1 MAYRIDTLT
10 EANSCA
16 LPYPVPGQDEG
27 ARFGVVF
34 DGVPQP
40 EGSLGYVVMFGVS
53 GARIVG
59 CMSLDGKVYRAS
71 EPLTAF
77 PDAVPDVEVLIDGDL
92 QGGRVLA
99 KQADDDLLLVGGC
112 LVHPK
117 RHAASEYEF
126 AYMVADMGDYYYGRW
141 DSRIFLAVAFLV
153 FSYLPRTSTHA
164 AGYVAGCM
172 SDVLAKLRQGPLPD
186 AIDKLLFDVQV
197 AELTGDDSSVSGFVR
212 YASRLFDAMGADHL
226 REVVDSFNVDV
237 RWLSSTGQLWMG
249 FDETFMSSEDRD
261 CLLTCES
268 IVNRLTMIDLHLRRL
283 DGGWGLLA
291 HFSEAEAALA
301 DEWACS
307 SYLGFLLGITAVNG
321 VPDNPLLNLDGAHAR
336 PGGEW
341 DVRTRLAF
349 ACEYAHLPFRLIYR
363 MDCSANDRAAAF
375 SVALPSACAMP
386 AWRWNAVSDEW
397 MDVTDLR
404 RQAVE
409 TYGLRLAV
417 LICAAA
423 FSLTAV
429 DRVTVDLR
437 DGTVDGTFM
446 GRVAVDRAAWEAH
459 LLDVAH
465 RGMAEAPDAWAK
477 PAMLASRLSFA
488 RELPSFDADGL
499 LVPGREGAPLL
510 MRAHVPLAADTR
522 LLPPA
527 LARLLHADVA
537 CDLDVMTPD
546 DAAALEC
553 EQQIMATAQDSPL
566 LACASLEEQVSQWE
580 ASVPH
585 DGLVP
590 LYCSS
595 QVARCL
601 IDAYEPDKEAR
612 YRRLPD
618 AIYQACTDLT
628 RLYHG
633 MDDVERALGMARK
646 CVTLAPSS
654 PTGYLLL
661 AQVQLDAG
669 RIEEALHTLS
679 TGLPTAF
686 GPESAAQF
694 YAHLAF
700 AFRSLGRIDEALAC
714 YVVFP
719 VATGNPAPADE
730 LARVLEALG
739 VDAAPSFG
747 QALRTLGDAGV
758 PADAKRSRSLIAR
771 CTLGL
776 VDAGFFEAAYAPACA
791 LATFWRSDVLIAAAK
806 SLHRE

>member
-1 MAYRIDTLT
+1 MAFRIDSLT
-10 EANSCA
+10 ETNSLE
-16 LPYPVPGQDEG
+16 LPYPVPGQDAG

-34 DGVPQP
+34 DGVPLP
-40 EGSLGYVVMFGVS
+40 EGSLGYVVSLGVS

-59 CMSLDGKVYRAS
+59 CMSVDGKVYRCS
-71 EPLTAF
+71 EPLDAF
-77 PDAVPDVEVLIDGDL
+77 PSAVPDVEVRIDGDL

-99 KQADDDLLLVGGC
+99 KQTDDDLLLVGGC
-112 LVHPK
+112 IVHPK
-117 RHAASEYEF
+117 RYSASEYEF
-126 AYMVADMGDYYYGRW
+126 AYMVADMGDYYYDRW
-141 DSRIFLAVAFLV
+141 DSRVFLAVAYLV
-153 FSYLPRTSTHA
+153 FSYLPRTSLHA

-172 SDVLAKLRQGPLPD
+172 SDVLGKLREGPLPD
-186 AIDKLLFDVQV
+186 AIDKLLFNVQV
-197 AELTGDDSSVSGFVR
+197 AELTGDDSCVSGFVR
-212 YASRLFDAMGADHL
+212 YASRLFDAMGADQL

-237 RWLSSTGQLWMG
+237 RWLSSTGQLWLG

-268 IVNRLTMIDLHLRRL
+268 IVNRLIMIDMHLRRL

-291 HFSEAEAALA
+291 HFDEAQVALA
-301 DEWACS
+301 DEWVCS
-307 SYLGFLLGITAVNG
+307 SYLGFLLGLVALNG

-336 PGGEW
+336 KGGEW
-341 DVRTRLAF
+341 DMRTRLAF
-349 ACEYAHLPFRLIYR
+349 ACEYVHLPFRLIYQ
-363 MDCSANDRAAAF
+363 MDCSANDRAAEFA
-375 SVALPSACAMP
+375 VALPSERAMP

-397 MDVTDLR
+397 MDVADLR
-404 RQAVE
+404 CGAVE
-409 TYGLRLAV
+409 TYGLRLAA
-417 LICAAA
+417 LMCAAA
-423 FSLTAV
+423 FSLTPV
-429 DRVTVDLR
+429 DRVAVDLHAS
-437 DGTVDGTFM
+437 TVDGAFM
-446 GRVAVDRAAWEAH
+446 GRVAVEREAWEAH
-459 LLDVAH
+459 LFDTAH
-465 RGMAEAPDAWAK
+465 RGMAQATDAWAK
-477 PAMLASRLSFA
+477 PATMAAHLAFA
-488 RELPSFDADGL
+488 CELPAFNGGGL
-499 LVPGREGAPLL
+499 LVPGEAPAPLL
-510 MRAHVPLAADTR
+510 ARVHVPLATDTR

-553 EQQIMATAQDSPL
+553 EQQIMATSQDSPL

-580 ASVPH
+580 DSVPD

-590 LYCSS
+590 LYCAS

-601 IDAYEPDKEAR
+601 IDAFEPNRDAR

-618 AIYQACTDLT
+618 AVFQACCDLT

-633 MDDVERALGMARK
+633 MDDVDRALAMARK
-646 CVTLAPSS
+646 CISLAPSS

-669 RIEEALHTLS
+669 QAEAGLRTLS

-694 YAHLAF
+694 YAHLAY

-719 VATGNPAPADE
+719 AVTGSPAPADE
-730 LARVLEALG
+730 LAGVLEALG
-739 VDAAPSFG
+739 IEAAPSFG
-747 QALRTLGDAGV
+747 QALRTLVAAGV
-758 PADAKRSRSLIAR
+758 PADAKKTRSLIAR

-806 SLHRE
+806 SLHRA